1 MSPRSRF
8 RSAPARATTL
18 AGLALLVPVVGA
30 AQDAN
35 ILLPIDTLEQRLAY
49 GAFEVI
55 DARPSRGLPDERT
68 LRAALSFDDGSML
81 VVKWAPAPSGGEVFN
96 NSPRYEVGAYQFQKL
111 FLEPHEY
118 VVPPTVVRAF
128 TEVWHTENIREEE
141 PTMWNTK
148 SVVVVLQYWLFNVT
162 DDDFWSE
169 DRFAAD
175 TAYARNFGNFNI
187 LTHLIRHNDQ
197 NQGNF
202 LVSTAPDHPRVFS
215 VDNGLAF
222 NTEESDQGA
231 RWRRLVVDRLPA
243 GTIDRLRALTEDDLT
258 RQLATLAQFRIQA
271 DGTLVRE
278 AAGPPINADR
288 GIRRDDDV
296 VQMGLTRREIRGV
309 WDRIRRLVG
318 EVDDG
323 DIQVF

>member
-1 MSPRSRF
+1 MPLRSRF
-8 RSAPARATTL
+8 RFAPTGATVL
-18 AGLALLVPVVGA
+18 AVLALLVPVVGE

-35 ILLPIDTLEQRLAY
+35 ILLPIDTIEQRLAY
-49 GAFEVI
+49 GEFAVI

-68 LRAALSFDDGSML
+68 LRAALSFDDGSMM

-96 NSPRYEVGAYQFQKL
+96 NNPRYELGAYEFQKV

-128 TEVWHTENIREEE
+128 SEAWHAENIREEE

-148 SVVVVLQYWLFNVT
+148 SVIVVLQYWLFNVT
-162 DDDFWSE
+162 DEDFWDE

-202 LVSTAPDHPRVFS
+202 LVSGAAENPRVFS

-231 RWRRLVVDRLPA
+231 RWRRLVADRLPA
-243 GTIDRLRALTEDDLT
+243 GTIDRLRALTEDDLI
-258 RQLATLAQFRIQA
+258 RQLGTLAQFRIQA

-278 AAGPPINADR
+278 TAGPPFNPNR

-296 VQMGLTRREIRGV
+296 VQIGLTRREIRGV

-318 EVDDG
+318 NVDDG

>member
-1 MSPRSRF
+1 MSRTRF
-8 RSAPARATTL
+8 PPAPARLPAV
-18 AGLALLVPVVGA
+18 AALVLLLPAVGA
-30 AQDAN
+30 AQDHN
-35 ILLPIDTLEQRLAY
+35 ILLPVDTIEQRLAND
-49 GAFEVI
+49 AFQVI

-68 LRAALSFDDGSML
+68 LRAALSFDDGSMM

-96 NSPRYEVGAYQFQKL
+96 NSPRYEVGAYEFQKL

-128 TEVWHTENIREEE
+128 TRAWHAEKVRKAE
-141 PTMWNTK
+141 PTMWNTE
-148 SVVVVLQYWLFNVT
+148 SVLVVLQYWLFNVT
-162 DDDFWSE
+162 DDDFWDE
-169 DRFAAD
+169 ERFAAD

-202 LVSTAPDHPRVFS
+202 LVSAAAESPRVFS

-243 GTIDRLRALTEDDLT
+243 RTIDRLRTLTEDDLT
-258 RQLATLAQFRIQA
+258 RRLATLAQFRIQA

-278 AAGPPINADR
+278 EPGPPINPDR
-288 GIRRDDDV
+288 GIRRSDDA
-296 VQMGLTRREIRGV
+296 VQLGLTRREIRGV
-309 WDRIRRLVG
+309 WDRIRRLVD